1 MIWRSGSQILSMTFA
16 SANSGY
22 LSSTGPKEPVTSR
35 TAWWNSGSP
44 GFLEIT
50 SSQMFSMFVLVF
62 VMPLLLFFLNE
73 SSVLKQLATEEVA
86 GVFETLEIAPFASF
100 PPHKDYMPMSPVAKL
115 LFRVVPYQEQVL
127 SGRVSLQDRPLK
139 G

>member
-1 MIWRSGSQILSMTFA
+1 M
-16 SANSGY
+16 
-22 LSSTGPKEPVTSR
+22 
-35 TAWWNSGSP
+35 
-44 GFLEIT
+44 
-50 SSQMFSMFVLVF
+50 
-62 VMPLLLFFLNE
+62 

-115 LFRVVPYQEQVL
+115 LFRVVPYQERVL

-139 G
+139 GIGAQVVRRKLSRHKILTPFLLFLLVEIFSVASAAGSLIRSPLNP

>member
-1 MIWRSGSQILSMTFA
+1 M
-16 SANSGY
+16 
-22 LSSTGPKEPVTSR
+22 
-35 TAWWNSGSP
+35 
-44 GFLEIT
+44 
-50 SSQMFSMFVLVF
+50 
-62 VMPLLLFFLNE
+62 
-73 SSVLKQLATEEVA
+73 SSVLKQLATDEVA

-139 G
+139 GIGAQVVRRKLSRHKILTPFCFFCS